1 MRHVAVL
8 AQPVGG
14 FHNVP
19 VFAVANYARR
29 FPELRLRVLPLLRI
43 QLVSVLVVRL
53 FLVVHE
59 EVDTRGEEVHRR
71 SLEELV
77 AAAASLFLAFL
88 QGFQQ
93 SLGCLACRC
102 KVVDVLRLDGVH
114 PPAVFHIHE
123 VDDVELAALWQL
135 AQLLVLPVMI
145 VQLGRQ
151 SGKLIV
157 IHDHHEAL
165 GGMLPDERLDDGE
178 GLSASRRADH
188 PCTSER
194 VADVHPSL
202 TELALVVI
210 AHRNVHAVVVL
221 HFFLTLFEALV
232 LEVKAVFHQPVLDV
246 FRDIV
251 KCHMNQYHA
260 CQGGCHIEDDVYG
273 QRVQLHPHRMA
284 EQPYGE
290 DEQRK
295 A

>member
-1 MRHVAVL
+1 
-8 AQPVGG
+8 
-14 FHNVP
+14 
-19 VFAVANYARR
+19 
-29 FPELRLRVLPLLRI
+29 
-43 QLVSVLVVRL
+43 
-53 FLVVHE
+53 
-59 EVDTRGEEVHRR
+59 
-71 SLEELV
+71 
-77 AAAASLFLAFL
+77 
-88 QGFQQ
+88 
-93 SLGCLACRC
+93 
-102 KVVDVLRLDGVH
+102 
-114 PPAVFHIHE
+114 
-123 VDDVELAALWQL
+123 
-135 AQLLVLPVMI
+135 MI

-260 CQGGCHIEDDVYG
+260 CKGGCHIEDDVYG